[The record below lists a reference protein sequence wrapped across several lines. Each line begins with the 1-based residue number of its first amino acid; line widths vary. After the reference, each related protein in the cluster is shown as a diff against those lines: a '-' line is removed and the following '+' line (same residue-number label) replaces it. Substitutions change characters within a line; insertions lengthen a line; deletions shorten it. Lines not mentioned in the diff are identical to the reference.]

1 MGDNNSLERLAE
13 LEEESEQLIND
24 VQTFSD
30 SIDDFQDALDD
41 SPYDYVNQ
49 KKSIVTTMTNR
60 QPNFVG
66 KYAGMTNA
74 DFVAGS
80 ICYVVSN

>member
-1 MGDNNSLERLAE
+1 MEENNTLERLAE
-13 LEEESEQLIND
+13 LKEESEQLLDD

-30 SIDDFQDALDD
+30 TIDDFQEILDD
-41 SPYDYVNQ
+41 SPNDYINQ
-49 KKSIVTTMTNR
+49 KKSIVTTMSDR

-74 DFVAGS
+74 DFAAGS

>member
-1 MGDNNSLERLAE
+1 MGENNSLGRLTE
-13 LEEESEQLIND
+13 LEEESEQLIDD

-30 SIDDFQDALDD
+30 SIDDFQDILDD

-49 KKSIVTTMTNR
+49 KKSIVTTMSNR

-74 DFVAGS
+74 DFAAGS

>member
-1 MGDNNSLERLAE
+1 MGENNSLERLAE
-13 LEEESEQLIND
+13 LKEESEQLIDD
-24 VQTFSD
+24 VQIFSD

-49 KKSIVTTMTNR
+49 KKSIVTTMSNR

-74 DFVAGS
+74 DFAAGS

>member
-1 MGDNNSLERLAE
+1 MEENSSLERLAE
-13 LEEESEQLIND
+13 LEEKSEQLIDD

-30 SIDDFQDALDD
+30 SIDDFQDTLDD

-49 KKSIVTTMTNR
+49 KKSIVTTMSNR

-66 KYAGMTNA
+66 KYAGITNA
-74 DFVAGS
+74 DFAAGS

>member
-1 MGDNNSLERLAE
+1 MGENNALERLAE
-13 LEEESEQLIND
+13 LEEESEQLLDD

-30 SIDDFQDALDD
+30 AINDFQEILDD
-41 SPYDYVNQ
+41 SPNNYVNQ
-49 KKSIVTTMTNR
+49 KKSIVTTMSNR
-60 QPNFVG
+60 QPNFIG

-74 DFVAGS
+74 DFAAGS

>member
-1 MGDNNSLERLAE
+1 MEENSSLERLAE
-13 LEEESEQLIND
+13 LKGESEQLIDD

-30 SIDDFQDALDD
+30 SIDDFQDTLDD

-49 KKSIVTTMTNR
+49 KKSIVTTMSNR

-74 DFVAGS
+74 DFAAGS

>member
-1 MGDNNSLERLAE
+1 MGDNTLEILAE
-13 LEEESEQLIND
+13 LEEASDQLLDDI
-24 VQTFSD
+24 QILSD
-30 SIDDFQDALDD
+30 TIDDFQDTLDD

-49 KKSIVTTMTNR
+49 KKSIVTTMSNR

-74 DFVAGS
+74 DFAAGS